1 MVLLII
7 LVLIIMDTQNKHKL
21 AQPKNKNTNKCIKKS
36 KSIKKTKNIPE
47 LDLEYEYIE
56 TRDINPIIRKNF
68 EKRFPKKID

>member
-36 KSIKKTKNIPE
+36 KSIKAE
-47 LDLEYEYIE
+47 S
-56 TRDINPIIRKNF
+56 RQDIFCNFLCNKLCRIIKSHL
-68 EKRFPKKID
+68 